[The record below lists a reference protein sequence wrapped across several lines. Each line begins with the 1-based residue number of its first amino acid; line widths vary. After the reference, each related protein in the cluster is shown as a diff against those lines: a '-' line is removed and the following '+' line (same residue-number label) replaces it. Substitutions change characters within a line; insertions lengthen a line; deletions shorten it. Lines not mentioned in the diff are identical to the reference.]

1 VPPIF
6 CYPEKLMQVWSN
18 LIDNAIQAMNYNR
31 YFYELAESVEEAWEV
46 IEELYEEGIRIII
59 VISDWLMPGIKGD
72 EFLIQIHRRF
82 PDIVTI
88 MLTGQADE
96 AAIERTRRLASL
108 HACITK
114 PWSERTLIGKIK
126 SGLAKANR

>member
-72 EFLIQIHRRF
+72 EFLIQI
-82 PDIVTI
+82 D
-88 MLTGQADE
+88 L
-96 AAIERTRRLASL
+96 
-108 HACITK
+108 
-114 PWSERTLIGKIK
+114 SE
-126 SGLAKANR
+126 N